1 MPSADRVRDDSIAI
15 GDIIANIPADEL
27 RDLVERDALED
38 YVEDRLAADG
48 DDQRAVTAAEAVTR
62 ARHAARDVRDADDDA
77 GLYYDTYPADY
88 PPAQD
93 YSDDGAGA

>member
-15 GDIIANIPADEL
+15 GDIIANIPPDEL

-38 YVEDRLAADG
+38 YVEDRLADDG
-48 DDQRAVTAAEAVTR
+48 ERDVTAAEAVTR
-62 ARHAARDVRDADDDA
+62 ARDAARDVRDADDAA
-77 GLYYDTYPADY
+77 GLYFDTYPADY

-93 YSDDGAGA
+93 HSDDGAGS

>member
-27 RDLVERDALED
+27 RDLVERDALEG
-38 YVEDRLAADG
+38 YVEDRLA
-48 DDQRAVTAAEAVTR
+48 DDERDVTAAEAVTR
-62 ARHAARDVRDADDDA
+62 ACDAARDVRDADDDDA
-77 GLYYDTYPADY
+77 GLYFDTYPADY

-93 YSDDGAGA
+93 YSDDGAGS